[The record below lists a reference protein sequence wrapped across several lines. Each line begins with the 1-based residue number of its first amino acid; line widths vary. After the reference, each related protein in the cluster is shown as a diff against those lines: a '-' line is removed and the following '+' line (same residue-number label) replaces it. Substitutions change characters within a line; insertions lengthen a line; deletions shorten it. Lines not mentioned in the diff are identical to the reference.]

1 MSDGDEAIEEAPIV
15 PNVEEEEADPGL
27 ELPLLPTL
35 LPRFTGAGL
44 PPPRVTGA
52 ALPPARVVT
61 CSTAAI

>member
-1 MSDGDEAIEEAPIV
+1 MEDAPIV
-15 PNVEEEEADPGL
+15 PNVEEEETLPGV

-35 LPRFTGAGL
+35 LPRLTGAI

-52 ALPPARVVT
+52 TLPPARVAT